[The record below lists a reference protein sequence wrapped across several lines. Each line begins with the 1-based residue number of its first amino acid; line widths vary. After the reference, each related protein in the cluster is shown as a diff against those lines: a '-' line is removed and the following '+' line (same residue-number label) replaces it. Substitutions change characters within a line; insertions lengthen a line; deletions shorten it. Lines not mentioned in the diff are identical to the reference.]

1 MSQQSPP
8 PNTPTS
14 TSTSSFRDV
23 NENVYLLF
31 INNTFTSSI
40 KTITKTEIGQNI
52 YKTVHQAIVIIFY
65 ASSSNVEVRK
75 FEVWERDSSISSND
89 DIRNAIRIFQ
99 RCAAENKC
107 LFYDCKR
114 HSGQP
119 WRLKVK
125 ETNQYCTTGQ
135 INWPAGLVAEERTKS
150 KHIKHVCRNNHHIL
164 QRSLFSYHYFL

>member
-1 MSQQSPP
+1 MSQSPP
-8 PNTPTS
+8 PTTPTS
-14 TSTSSFRDV
+14 TTAPSFRDV

-40 KTITKTEIGQNI
+40 KTITKADTGQQI
-52 YKTVHQAIVIIFY
+52 YKTVHQAMVIIFY
-65 ASSSNVEVRK
+65 AASSNVEVRK
-75 FEVWERDSSISSND
+75 FEIWERDSSISSNQ

-99 RCAAENKC
+99 RSAAENQC
-107 LFYDCKR
+107 LFYDYKR

-135 INWPAGLVAEERTKS
+135 INWTTGLWLRKKRLNPSISNMYVGTIIIFYNVHFVHTS
-150 KHIKHVCRNNHHIL
+150 
-164 QRSLFSYHYFL
+164 FF